1 VAPGPVAGGR
11 FLVGVGAVAVAPG
24 HGAAVLQGAVA
35 AVPGQSL
42 GVGGAVLEEEALV
55 VTGTGDAALVV
66 AQG

>member
-1 VAPGPVAGGR
+1 M
-11 FLVGVGAVAVAPG
+11 
-24 HGAAVLQGAVA
+24 LQGAVA

-42 GVGGAVLEEEALV
+42 GVGGAVLEEEGVL